1 MVKDKSL
8 KQIMTRFIQHI
19 WNEGDFSRLT
29 EFVAPEYR
37 VSIDDY
43 DPWSGQTINHET
55 FRKRVLYSRNA
66 FPDLNFEIKEMIEEN
81 ESIAIRW
88 IMSGTHRGD
97 LPQLP
102 ATGRFFSIAGM
113 TFYDFRDKQLC
124 GHTQSFDQFGFL
136 KQMGMFST
144 TPG

>member
-1 MVKDKSL
+1 MNDKSQ
-8 KQIMTRFIQHI
+8 KQIMTRFMQDK

-29 EFVAPEYR
+29 EFVAPEYHI
-37 VSIDDY
+37 SDDEY
-43 DPWSGQTINHET
+43 DPWSGQTIDHET
-55 FRKRVLYSRNA
+55 FRQRVLYSRNA
-66 FPDLNFEIKEMIEEN
+66 FPDLNFEIKQMIEEN

-102 ATGRFFSIAGM
+102 ATGRSFSIVGM
-113 TFYDFRDKQLC
+113 TFYDFRDQKLC

-136 KQMGMFST
+136 KQMGLFSSR
-144 TPG
+144 PG